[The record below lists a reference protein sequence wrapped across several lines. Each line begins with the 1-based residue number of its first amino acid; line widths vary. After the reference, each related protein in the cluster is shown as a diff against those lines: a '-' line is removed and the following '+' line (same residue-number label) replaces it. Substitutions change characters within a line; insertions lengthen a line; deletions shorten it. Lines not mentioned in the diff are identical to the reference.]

1 MRGRCLSIMKRDIY
15 IKLDNHVRTGH
26 KEICLKDVASVY
38 CGDGDLK
45 TRAEQVVI
53 FSFDGEEKEVIS
65 ILYIYEKLY
74 EAVGEDIQMHSIGES
89 DCVIDLTDGKRPP
102 KLWSKIQVV
111 FVSLVTFFGAA
122 FSIMTYNEDAG
133 VPDVFKTLYEMI
145 LGEPSGNGVLEV
157 TYSVGIALGVIIF
170 FHHFEKKGR
179 RDPTAMEIQMDKYE
193 KDVVEAYVKSSDRR
207 GKSLD
212 VGE

>member
-1 MRGRCLSIMKRDIY
+1 MKQDIY
-15 IKLDNHVRTGH
+15 IKLDNHVRTEH
-26 KEICLKDVASVY
+26 PDICLKDMASVY
-38 CGDGDLK
+38 CGDQELK
-45 TRAEQVVI
+45 VQAENTPI
-53 FSFDGEEKEVIS
+53 FSFEGEEKEVLS
-65 ILYIYEKLY
+65 ILYIYERLY
-74 EAVGEDIQMHSIGES
+74 EALGMDIQIHSIGES
-89 DCVIDLTDGKRPP
+89 DCIVDLTDGKRPP
-102 KLWSKIQVV
+102 KLWSKLQVL

-145 LGEPSGNGVLEV
+145 TGSRSGNGVLEAA
-157 TYSVGIALGVIIF
+157 YSAGIGLGVIVF

-193 KDVVEAYVKSSDRR
+193 KDVVDASVKSSDRR

>member
-1 MRGRCLSIMKRDIY
+1 MSIMKQDIY

-38 CGDGDLK
+38 CGDGNLK

-74 EAVGEDIQMHSIGES
+74 EAVGEDIQIHSIGES

-122 FSIMTYNEDAG
+122 FFDYD
-133 VPDVFKTLYEMI
+133 L
-145 LGEPSGNGVLEV
+145 
-157 TYSVGIALGVIIF
+157 
-170 FHHFEKKGR
+170 
-179 RDPTAMEIQMDKYE
+179 
-193 KDVVEAYVKSSDRR
+193 
-207 GKSLD
+207 
-212 VGE
+212 

>member
-1 MRGRCLSIMKRDIY
+1 MSIMNRDIY

-38 CGDGDLK
+38 CGDGNLK

-74 EAVGEDIQMHSIGES
+74 EAVGEDIQIHSIGES
-89 DCVIDLTDGKRPP
+89 DCVIDL
-102 KLWSKIQVV
+102 
-111 FVSLVTFFGAA
+111 
-122 FSIMTYNEDAG
+122 TYNEDAG

>member
-1 MRGRCLSIMKRDIY
+1 MPEGCGQRLLWGRGF
-15 IKLDNHVRTGH
+15 
-26 KEICLKDVASVY
+26 KDP
-38 CGDGDLK
+38 G
-45 TRAEQVVI
+45 EQVVI

-145 LGEPSGNGVLEV
+145 LGEPSGKGFWRSL
-157 TYSVGIALGVIIF
+157 IRWALRW
-170 FHHFEKKGR
+170 E
-179 RDPTAMEIQMDKYE
+179 
-193 KDVVEAYVKSSDRR
+193 
-207 GKSLD
+207 
-212 VGE
+212 

>member
-1 MRGRCLSIMKRDIY
+1 M
-15 IKLDNHVRTGH
+15 
-26 KEICLKDVASVY
+26 
-38 CGDGDLK
+38 
-45 TRAEQVVI
+45 
-53 FSFDGEEKEVIS
+53 
-65 ILYIYEKLY
+65 
-74 EAVGEDIQMHSIGES
+74 
-89 DCVIDLTDGKRPP
+89 
-102 KLWSKIQVV
+102 
-111 FVSLVTFFGAA
+111 SLVTFFGAA

-145 LGEPSGNGVLEV
+145 TGSRSGNGVLEAA
-157 TYSVGIALGVIIF
+157 YSAGIGLGVIVF

-193 KDVVEAYVKSSDRR
+193 KDVVDASVKSSDRR